1 MGSFRE
7 DHMTEVKFKPNV
19 CILLYSAWFSN
30 SVVSNGNCLSL
41 QNPLD
46 CGDGDLLVCSFS
58 TWLCQRI
65 HHQSSGIPGRT
76 TKCGESLCTASGLP
90 FAARKLDY
98 ASHSYFVISS
108 FPAMWC
114 WMPWK
119 RLYSV
124 MNAKAVWRNMGGMHE
139 SVLYLVW
146 ITDRCTVMQVGMP
159 NLLLHV
165 AALVSVHMS
174 FSGTDSIPHQSCLV
188 CIRQHMYRNHI
199 ATVKE
204 LHLHDHWSTL
214 LRKYH

>member
-46 CGDGDLLVCSFS
+46 CGDGVLLVCSFS

-65 HHQSSGIPGRT
+65 RHQSSGIPGRT
-76 TKCGESLCTASGLP
+76 TKCGENQCTASGLP

-108 FPAMWC
+108 FPAVRH

-119 RLYSV
+119 RPYSV
-124 MNAKAVWRNMGGMHE
+124 MNTKQFEGIWGWNAWKHFVSGMDNWKVYSDASGQAQ
-139 SVLYLVW
+139 SVATCGSSCFSAHVLQWYGQHS
-146 ITDRCTVMQVGMP
+146 TPVMHNVHTSA
-159 NLLLHV
+159 HV
-165 AALVSVHMS
+165 QKPYCHSERAAFTRPLKHAP
-174 FSGTDSIPHQSCLV
+174 T
-188 CIRQHMYRNHI
+188 
-199 ATVKE
+199 
-204 LHLHDHWSTL
+204 
-214 LRKYH
+214 

>member
-46 CGDGDLLVCSFS
+46 CGDGVLLVCSFS

-65 HHQSSGIPGRT
+65 Q
-76 TKCGESLCTASGLP
+76 CGENLCTACGLP

-159 NLLLHV
+159 NLLPHV
-165 AALVSVHMS
+165 AALVSVHVLQWHR
-174 FSGTDSIPHQSCLV
+174 PH
-188 CIRQHMYRNHI
+188 
-199 ATVKE
+199 ATPVMHGVHTSAHTQKPYCYSE
-204 LHLHDHWSTL
+204 RAAFTWPLKHAPT
-214 LRKYH
+214 